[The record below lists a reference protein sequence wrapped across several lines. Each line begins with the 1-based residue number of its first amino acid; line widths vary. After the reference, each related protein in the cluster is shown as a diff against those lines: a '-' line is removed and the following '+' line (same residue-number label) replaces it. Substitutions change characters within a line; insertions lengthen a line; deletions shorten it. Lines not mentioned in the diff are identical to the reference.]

1 MSRGE
6 SKMHWPNQISGT
18 IKSTRRILDKTGSL
32 LKEMGTLYLSTLQYL
47 FVKPKKVKTLL
58 IIIKSP
64 FYRQIYCT
72 IWDQVCLVSKHVV
85 DDDNPQE
92 IGHKVGLTHV
102 VLLKNHTTIS

>member
-1 MSRGE
+1 
-6 SKMHWPNQISGT
+6 MHWPNQISGT

-64 FYRQIYCT
+64 FYRKIYCT

-102 VLLKNHTTIS
+102 VLLKNHRTIS